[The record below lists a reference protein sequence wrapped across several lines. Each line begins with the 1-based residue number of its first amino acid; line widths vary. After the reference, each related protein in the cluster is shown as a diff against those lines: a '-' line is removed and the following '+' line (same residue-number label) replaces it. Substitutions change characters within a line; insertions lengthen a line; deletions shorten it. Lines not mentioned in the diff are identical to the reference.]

1 VGNLPDSR
9 IEVFAQ
15 QGLIQFVARA
25 IKTRP
30 ELFLHRCHETA
41 VLPEPRLKL
50 FFFLIYHHWSD
61 DLPGLIIMSHIE
73 WRGVFPALTTKFTAA
88 DEIDWESMEKHLE
101 FQLDAGIHGLI
112 ILGSLG
118 ENATLSPEEKLE
130 MVRFFA
136 NADRRGLPL
145 VTCIAES
152 STRDA
157 KEFAAAAEDAGTDGF
172 MLLPPMRYSSDQR
185 ETLTYFH
192 DVAMATSRP
201 IMLYNNPI
209 AYGTDITPDDFARLA
224 DNHKFEAIKE
234 SAADTRRFPEI
245 RRKTGDRFALFCGV
259 DDLALECFALGAV
272 GWVAGL
278 VVAFPRETVR
288 LWELC
293 SNGRWESARE
303 LYEWFLPL
311 LHLDIGPKFVQQI
324 KLVEALMGVG
334 SAKVRAP
341 RLQLSEADATQVE
354 KILADALE
362 RRPEL

>member
-1 VGNLPDSR
+1 MTQV
-9 IEVFAQ
+9 Q
-15 QGLIQFVARA
+15 
-25 IKTRP
+25 
-30 ELFLHRCHETA
+30 
-41 VLPEPRLKL
+41 
-50 FFFLIYHHWSD
+50 
-61 DLPGLIIMSHIE
+61 

-88 DEIDWESMEKHLE
+88 DEIDWQAIEQHLE
-101 FQLDAGIHGLI
+101 FQLNAGVHGLI

-130 MVRFFA
+130 MVRFLSR
-136 NADRRGLPL
+136 ADRRGLPL
-145 VTCIAES
+145 ITCIAES

-157 KEFAAAAEDAGTDGF
+157 REFAAAAEDAGTDGF
-172 MLLPPMRYSSDQR
+172 MLLPPMRYPSDRR
-185 ETLTYFH
+185 ETMTFLH
-192 DVAMATSRP
+192 DVAAATSSP
-201 IMLYNNPI
+201 FMLYNNPI

-224 DNHKFEAIKE
+224 DNPRFQAIKE

-245 RRKTGDRFALFCGV
+245 RRRVGDRFALFCGV

-278 VVAFPRETVR
+278 VAAFPRETVR
-288 LWELC
+288 LWDLC
-293 SNGRWESARE
+293 QAGRWDEALA
-303 LYEWFLPL
+303 LYDWFLPL

-341 RLQLSEADATQVE
+341 RLQLTEAEASRVE

-362 RRPEL
+362 LRPEML

>member
-1 VGNLPDSR
+1 
-9 IEVFAQ
+9 
-15 QGLIQFVARA
+15 
-25 IKTRP
+25 
-30 ELFLHRCHETA
+30 
-41 VLPEPRLKL
+41 
-50 FFFLIYHHWSD
+50 
-61 DLPGLIIMSHIE
+61 MSQIR
-73 WRGVFPALTTKFTAA
+73 WRGVFPALTTKFTAS
-88 DEIDWESMEKHLE
+88 DEIDWDAMASHLE
-101 FQLDAGIHGLI
+101 FQLDAGVHGLI

-118 ENATLSPEEKLE
+118 ENATLNPAEKLE

-136 NADRRGLPL
+136 DADRRGLPL
-145 VTCIAES
+145 IACIAES

-157 KEFAAAAEDAGTDGF
+157 REFAAAAEDAGADGF
-172 MLLPPMRYSSDQR
+172 MLLPPMRYPSDRR
-185 ETLTYFH
+185 ETLTFFNE
-192 DVAMATSRP
+192 VAAATSRP

-209 AYGTDITPDDFARLA
+209 AYGTDITPEDFARLG
-224 DNHKFEAIKE
+224 DNPRFEAIKE

-245 RRKTGDRFALFCGV
+245 RRLVGDRFALFCGV

-293 SNGRWESARE
+293 TQGRWEQARA

-334 SAKVRAP
+334 SSKVRAP
-341 RLQLSEADATQVE
+341 RLQLTEADASRVE
-354 KILADALE
+354 EILQKSLE
-362 RRPEL
+362 TRPQL